1 MDKRLE
7 AASEPRHY
15 IILVIAIILGII
27 GVYLRFA
34 DFKHSSEIAD
44 VIMFIGTIIAI
55 KTVFNIMK

>member
-15 IILVIAIILGII
+15 IILVLAIVLGLVGI
-27 GVYLRFA
+27 YLRFA

-44 VIMFIGTIIAI
+44 VILFIGTIIAI